1 MTFLVRVLRR
11 AERDVEGI
19 LHFIA
24 EVRKAPEGALR
35 WYRAY
40 EAALDRLA
48 KEAGTLPLAPES
60 EFVEY
65 DVRQTHFRTR
75 KGKTYRMLFTIVGEE
90 VRVLHVRGPGQD
102 IMTALQ
108 LGGFNDD

>member
-1 MTFLVRVLRR
+1 MSFLVRVLRR
-11 AERDVEGI
+11 AERDVEEI

-24 EVRKAPEGALR
+24 EVRKAPNGALR

-40 EAALDRLA
+40 EAALNRLA

-60 EFVEY
+60 DYVEY
-65 DVRQTHFRTR
+65 EIRQILFRTR
-75 KGKTYRMLFTIVGEE
+75 KGRTYRMLSTIVGDE

-102 IMTALQ
+102 IMAARQ
-108 LGGFNDD
+108 LGGGIDS